1 MLIPMMYLGIVGVK
15 LAQIIPVTNVKI
27 ETINHLHFRESLSNF
42 KLTLAKKKIF
52 KNVELKNSVGVK
64 ISICK
69 GLAP

>member
-1 MLIPMMYLGIVGVK
+1 MIYLGIVGVK

-27 ETINHLHFRESLSNF
+27 ETINHLHFNGSSSNF
-42 KLTLAKKKIF
+42 KLMPARKKMF
-52 KNVELKNSVGVK
+52 KKVELKNSVGVR